1 MTKGT
6 VLITGAN
13 GGLGSAFVEQFQKSP
28 YASEYR
34 GIYTVRDASKAAD
47 LQRVLSKAP
56 SSSVHEVVELD
67 LGSLEKVR
75 EVAGEINRKVAD
87 GTWEPIRTLILNAV
101 FQEANNDTLVPRSR
115 TQDGF
120 ESAFGINYL
129 SNYLLTL
136 MLLQSM
142 DREAGRIVVVSSWTH
157 DGFDKRNDGL
167 PVFRKESQRELYSFN
182 TRELAEGVSYDKD
195 DGWSAGMR
203 RYGTSKL
210 LLVLFA

>member
-28 YASEYR
+28 YASECR

-47 LQRVLSKAP
+47 LQRVLSRAP

-87 GTWEPIRTLILNAV
+87 GTWEPIRTLVLNAV

-129 SNYLLTL
+129 ANYLLTL

-142 DREAGRIVVVSSWTH
+142 DRDAGRIVVVSSWTH

-167 PVFRKESQRELYSFN
+167 PVFRKESQRVLYSFN
-182 TRELAEGVSYDKD
+182 TKELAEGVSYDED